1 VECAEPDFVAP
12 TATLDLKRAYV
23 DQTDGFVGVFE
34 LVNYQAYSGLAISL
48 EAGTGD
54 PIVNSGTAFIE
65 FKDLNDSWV
74 KLSEMPILDRDMFDY
89 SSVKTIKAG
98 ERLRFRYRMFSRHL
112 LKYGGMEFRLKLYTE
127 PPTVCLVSFP
137 FKAVPEVPRPTGL
150 RAVPHPRPIAVQ
162 RR

>member
-54 PIVNSGTAFIE
+54 PIIKSGMASIE

-74 KLSEMPILDRDMFDY
+74 KLNEMRPDGDMVDD
-89 SSVKTIKAG
+89 SSVKTVKAG
-98 ERLRFRYRMFSRHL
+98 ERFRFRYRMFSRHL

-137 FKAVPEVPRPTGL
+137 FKAVPEAPRPTGL